1 MNIGNNNDDNF
12 DDMTFDDMTFDDM
25 PLDNDIEMNP
35 NNNIGSGIGVSQQN
49 NGMNLGQQNNGMNL
63 GQQNMNMNMGM
74 GMGMG
79 MNQQGMN
86 IGQQNMGMNMN
97 QQMPN
102 NKKAKKAKK
111 EKVPKQ
117 PKQKTPKPKKDKR
130 NKNKVVHMN
139 EVVANE
145 DTENSSKG
153 KVVFI
158 VLGVLAVVAIIALAL
173 FMNRTRNANKH
184 IIIAD
189 NTQRVENTEVSK
201 TVDGIVVGDNSTES
215 TESNDVGVIKL
226 KKPMKIALT
235 VNTKTEGETEYSD
248 HETYIKVEYTDF
260 VAGYDNVK
268 KYLDEYNENSTNKI
282 NLPDKDEFYS
292 SSKGNDLVMYEV
304 KVTVP
309 KDFPTNDEKHGYTG
323 LKPKFTLG
331 IKGTE
336 KENALIT
343 KLYEFAIPTV
353 YNIGD
358 DTTQDFT
365 IGQTYTLRYMV
376 TMPTELSKDGY
387 KLTLNYSNEDTNNNY
402 TLESVD
408 IPSNDEAKTK

>member
-1 MNIGNNNDDNF
+1 MNIGNNNDNNF

-35 NNNIGSGIGVSQQN
+35 NNGMN
-49 NGMNLGQQNNGMNL
+49 NGMGLGQQNMNL
-63 GQQNMNMNMGM
+63 GQQNMNMGMSMNVGQQNMGM
-74 GMGMG
+74 
-79 MNQQGMN
+79 N
-86 IGQQNMGMNMN
+86 QQNMGMNMN
-97 QQMPN
+97 QQIPN

-117 PKQKTPKPKKDKR
+117 PKQKAPKKSKR
-130 NKNKVVHMN
+130 NKVVNMN

-145 DTENSSKG
+145 DNANSSKG
-153 KVVFI
+153 KVLFI
-158 VLGVLAVVAIIALAL
+158 VLGVIAVVVIIAIAL
-173 FMNRTRNANKH
+173 IMNRTRNGDKH

-215 TESNDVGVIKL
+215 TESTDTGVIKL

-248 HETYIKVEYTDF
+248 HETYIEVEYSDF

-268 KYLDEYNENSTNKI
+268 KYLDEYNEDSTNKI
-282 NLPDKDEFYS
+282 NLPDKEEFYNT
-292 SSKGNDLVMYEV
+292 SKGNDLVMYEV

-336 KENALIT
+336 KEDVLIT
-343 KLYEFAIPTV
+343 KLYEFAIPTI

-376 TMPTELSKDGY
+376 TMPTELSKDDY
-387 KLTLNYSNEDTNNNY
+387 KLTLNYSNDDTNNNY

-408 IPSNDEAKTK
+408 IPSNADAKTK

>member
-12 DDMTFDDMTFDDM
+12 DDMTFDDI
-25 PLDNDIEMNP
+25 PLDNDIEINP
-35 NNNIGSGIGVSQQN
+35 NN
-49 NGMNLGQQNNGMNL
+49 GMGLGQQNMNL
-63 GQQNMNMNMGM
+63 GQQNMNM
-74 GMGMG
+74 G
-79 MNQQGMN
+79 MNV
-86 IGQQNMGMNMN
+86 GQQNIGMNMN
-97 QQMPN
+97 QQIPN

-117 PKQKTPKPKKDKR
+117 PKQKAPKKSKR
-130 NKNKVVHMN
+130 NKVVNMN
-139 EVVANE
+139 EVVTNGDNA
-145 DTENSSKG
+145 NSSKG

-158 VLGVLAVVAIIALAL
+158 VLGVLAVVVIIAIAL
-173 FMNRTRNANKH
+173 FMNRTRNGNKH

-189 NTQRVENTEVSK
+189 NTQKVENTEVSK

-215 TESNDVGVIKL
+215 TESTDTGVIKL

-248 HETYIKVEYTDF
+248 HETYIEVEYSDF

-268 KYLDEYNENSTNKI
+268 KYLDEYNEDSTNKI
-282 NLPDKDEFYS
+282 NLPDKEEFYNT
-292 SSKGNDLVMYEV
+292 SKGNDLVMYEV

-336 KENALIT
+336 KEDALIT
-343 KLYEFAIPTV
+343 KLYEFAIPTI

-376 TMPTELSKDGY
+376 TMPTELSKDDY
-387 KLTLNYSNEDTNNNY
+387 KLTLNYSNDDTNNNY

-408 IPSNDEAKTK
+408 IPSNADAKTK

>member
-1 MNIGNNNDDNF
+1 MSIGNNNDDNF

-35 NNNIGSGIGVSQQN
+35 NNNVGMDTGMGQQN
-49 NGMNLGQQNNGMNL
+49 NGMGMNLGQQSMNL
-63 GQQNMNMNMGM
+63 GQQNMNLN
-74 GMGMG
+74 MG
-79 MNQQGMN
+79 MNQQGMSV
-86 IGQQNMGMNMN
+86 GQQNMSMNMN

-111 EKVPKQ
+111 EKVHKQ
-117 PKQKTPKPKKDKR
+117 PKQKTPKTKKDKH

-145 DTENSSKG
+145 DNENSSKG
-153 KVVFI
+153 KIVFI
-158 VLGVLAVVAIIALAL
+158 VLGVLAVAVIIAIAL
-173 FMNRTRNANKH
+173 FMNRTKNANKH

-215 TESNDVGVIKL
+215 TESTESTDVGVIKL

-235 VNTKTEGETEYSD
+235 VNTKTAGETEYSD
-248 HETYIKVEYTDF
+248 HETYIEVEYTDF
-260 VAGYDNVK
+260 VAGYDKVK

-282 NLPDKDEFYS
+282 NLPDKEEFYS

>member
-35 NNNIGSGIGVSQQN
+35 NNDMNNDMNNGMGSGMN
-49 NGMNLGQQNNGMNL
+49 NGMNNGMGLGQQNMNL

-74 GMGMG
+74 
-79 MNQQGMN
+79 N
-86 IGQQNMGMNMN
+86 QQNMGMNMN
-97 QQMPN
+97 QQIPN

-117 PKQKTPKPKKDKR
+117 PKQKAPKKSKR
-130 NKNKVVHMN
+130 NKVVNMN
-139 EVVANE
+139 DVVTNE
-145 DTENSSKG
+145 DNANSSKG
-153 KVVFI
+153 KVLFI
-158 VLGVLAVVAIIALAL
+158 VLGVLAVVVIIAIAL
-173 FMNRTRNANKH
+173 FMNRTRNGNKH

-215 TESNDVGVIKL
+215 TESNDTGVIKL

-248 HETYIKVEYTDF
+248 HETYIEVEYSDF

-268 KYLDEYNENSTNKI
+268 KYLDEYNEDSTNKI
-282 NLPDKDEFYS
+282 NLPDKEEFYNT
-292 SSKGNDLVMYEV
+292 SKGNDLVMYEV

-336 KENALIT
+336 KEDALIT
-343 KLYEFAIPTV
+343 KLYEFAIPTI

-376 TMPTELSKDGY
+376 TMPTELSKDDY
-387 KLTLNYSNEDTNNNY
+387 KLTLNYSNDDTNNDY

-408 IPSNDEAKTK
+408 IPSNADAKTK

>member
-1 MNIGNNNDDNF
+1 
-12 DDMTFDDMTFDDM
+12 
-25 PLDNDIEMNP
+25 
-35 NNNIGSGIGVSQQN
+35 
-49 NGMNLGQQNNGMNL
+49 
-63 GQQNMNMNMGM
+63 
-74 GMGMG
+74 MG
-79 MNQQGMN
+79 MN
-86 IGQQNMGMNMN
+86 QQNMGMNIN
-97 QQMPN
+97 QQIPN
-102 NKKAKKAKK
+102 NKKAKKVKK

-117 PKQKTPKPKKDKR
+117 PKQKAPKKSKR
-130 NKNKVVHMN
+130 NKVVNMN
-139 EVVANE
+139 DVVTNE
-145 DTENSSKG
+145 DNANSSKS
-153 KVVFI
+153 KVLFI
-158 VLGVLAVVAIIALAL
+158 VLGVLAVVVIIAIAL
-173 FMNRTRNANKH
+173 FMNRTRNGNKH

-215 TESNDVGVIKL
+215 TESTESTDTGVIKL

-248 HETYIKVEYTDF
+248 HETYIEVEYSDF

-268 KYLDEYNENSTNKI
+268 KYLDEYNEDSTNKI
-282 NLPDKDEFYS
+282 NLPDKEEFYNT
-292 SSKGNDLVMYEV
+292 SKGNDLVMYEV

-336 KENALIT
+336 KEDALIT
-343 KLYEFAIPTV
+343 KLYEFAIPTI

-376 TMPTELSKDGY
+376 TMPTELSKDDY
-387 KLTLNYSNEDTNNNY
+387 KLTLNYSNDDTNNDY

-408 IPSNDEAKTK
+408 IPSNADAKTK